1 MNMENN
7 AQFTPPPNS
16 SQSDPRINR
25 LIAEL
30 EKNWNQYQLD
40 KHVVD
45 QLASCPTLPE
55 ELVRTLKETTLKRLE
70 GNVSKSMTTYM
81 ETPPF
86 SGTGT
91 GGGTAFSSPRVKKL
105 CRVDYDKMLAGV
117 CGGIGEYLNLD
128 STVVRLLFVIGTFF
142 YLFGLIAYIVLLI
155 LLPVK
160 MSPQEEI

>member
-16 SQSDPRINR
+16 PQSDPRIDR

-40 KHVVD
+40 KRVVD
-45 QLASCPTLPE
+45 QLVSCPTLPE
-55 ELVRTLKETTLKRLE
+55 ELVRILKESALKRLE

-81 ETPPF
+81 ETPSF
-86 SGTGT
+86 SGT
-91 GGGTAFSSPRVKKL
+91 GGGTAFSLPRVKKL

-128 STVVRLLFVIGTFF
+128 STIVRLLFVIGTFF